1 MKPACEPQFM
11 YFLDDSVTPPT
22 PQVSPEATNIINAIA
37 SGMIRPDEFVAGA
50 ALDTST
56 GITVGPNEL
65 A

>member
-1 MKPACEPQFM
+1 M